1 MTAKVIKAT
10 DIEMTHRG
18 GPPGIARVGRAVSP
32 DLSPS
37 MAAGLAEF
45 DGCEV
50 EWTVLYD
57 EIVYV
62 IEGEFR
68 IGTENGDLVAQA
80 GDVMWIPEGTSL
92 TYKGTGAKVFYA
104 VHPGNWKERLAQPS

>member
-1 MTAKVIKAT
+1 MSARVIKAA
-10 DIEMTHRG
+10 DVEMTHRG
-18 GPPGIARVGRAVSP
+18 GPPGIARVGRAISP

-37 MAAGLAEF
+37 MAAGFAEF

-68 IGTENGDLVAQA
+68 LGTKDGELTAQA

-92 TYKGTGAKVFYA
+92 VYRGTKARIFYT
-104 VHPGNWKERLAQPS
+104 VHPGNWKDRLAE